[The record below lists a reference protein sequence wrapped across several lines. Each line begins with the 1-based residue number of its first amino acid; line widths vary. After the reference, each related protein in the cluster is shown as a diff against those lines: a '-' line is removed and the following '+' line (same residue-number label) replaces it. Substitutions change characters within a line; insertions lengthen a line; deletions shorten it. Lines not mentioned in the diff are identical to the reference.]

1 MFTNTLFIGVP
12 IGLKNL
18 GDINEVGVHAVEDFA
33 SFDAG
38 LGDL

>member
-1 MFTNTLFIGVP
+1 MLINTLFIGVP

-18 GDINEVGVHAVEDFA
+18 GEINDVGVHAVDDFA
-33 SFDAG
+33 SFEAG